1 MFEEWRTG
9 PTPGVSLSPSPLQK
23 FAEGKFLPV
32 ADLDEGFIR
41 PDYENQVQV
50 SYVQA
55 GLTCLFIEERFGFAT
70 LAKLLKQFER
80 DTTTAAAVQAATS
93 LAPADFDKQFQ
104 AWLKQRFAPFL
115 AAPERYG
122 QLMQQAG
129 RAFEARDFK
138 QAAQNAGEAVKLLP
152 EFTESGSAWLL
163 QARAQIDGNDKAG
176 ALATLSAWR
185 TAGGW
190 QPDATRRL
198 AELLDEADRRAE
210 SLVVL
215 ESVNLSDPLRA
226 GGHRELG
233 ERLLAVNRAA
243 DATREFSVLLALAP
257 ADFAT
262 AQFGL
267 ARAARQGGREP
278 EARRHVLQALEV
290 APSYRPA
297 QKLLLELTKDPAP

>member
-1 MFEEWRTG
+1 M
-9 PTPGVSLSPSPLQK
+9 
-23 FAEGKFLPV
+23 
-32 ADLDEGFIR
+32 
-41 PDYENQVQV
+41 
-50 SYVQA
+50 
-55 GLTCLFIEERFGFAT
+55 
-70 LAKLLKQFER
+70 
-80 DTTTAAAVQAATS
+80 
-93 LAPADFDKQFQ
+93 
-104 AWLKQRFAPFL
+104 QR
-115 AAPERYG
+115 
-122 QLMQQAG
+122 
-129 RAFEARDFK
+129 
-138 QAAQNAGEAVKLLP
+138 GE
-152 EFTESGSAWLL
+152 
-163 QARAQIDGNDKAG
+163 
-176 ALATLSAWR
+176 
-185 TAGGW
+185 
-190 QPDATRRL
+190 L

-243 DATREFSVLLALAP
+243 DAMREFSVLLALAP

-297 QKLLLELTKDPAP
+297 QELLLELTKDPAP